1 MNDVMK
7 KRVIGAVVLVILGV
21 LLPLLL
27 ARCLHGDAADRSA
40 SMRVYEVSPDGQAT
54 PADGSARQAAEAGT
68 SDGQGS
74 TGKTS
79 GNADADIDGSS
90 GVPEPEPTQS
100 MPQAVS
106 PSAQASTDEADDDE
120 SFQTPAVQGN
130 ASGSASTPPETP
142 SSSANSQTSS
152 SSSSSGATSLR
163 KTTTQEGGW
172 VVQVASFGD
181 EKNAQ
186 RLAEQLNGDYRAFYR
201 AGEVSGKTWYR
212 VRIGPFDSES
222 QARTIAA
229 KLRQQGRATLV
240 QRAE

>member
-54 PADGSARQAAEAGT
+54 PADRSDSQTAGAST
-68 SDGQGS
+68 PDGQGS
-74 TGKTS
+74 TGKT
-79 GNADADIDGSS
+79 GVDADIDGAS
-90 GVPEPEPTQS
+90 GVPERERTQS

-106 PSAQASTDEADDDE
+106 PSAQTSTDDADDEE
-120 SFQTPAVQGN
+120 SFQTPVVQGN
-130 ASGSASTPPETP
+130 ASASASTSNDTP
-142 SSSANSQTSS
+142 ASSADSEASASGSSSA
-152 SSSSSGATSLR
+152 GTSLR

-172 VVQVASFGD
+172 VIQVASFGD

-201 AGEVSGKTWYR
+201 AGQVSGKTWYR
-212 VRIGPFDSES
+212 VRIGPFDSAS